1 MTVQTQR
8 RFEHG
13 PRQWATERALPE
25 ATEASVSSRW
35 RIIALTLLG
44 LFLLYH
50 VVTKS
55 FGAYLA
61 DADPE
66 AALVLNGNNPTALLN
81 LAEDKLS
88 KDESFKLLDP
98 VLAPP
103 RNVGPGSTV
112 PKGDDTAP
120 SRRHD

>member
-8 RFEHG
+8 RFEHV

-25 ATEASVSSRW
+25 ATEASVSGRW

-61 DADPE
+61 DANPE

-88 KDESFKLLDP
+88 KDASFKLLDP

-103 RNVGPGSTV
+103 RNVGPGQHR
-112 PKGDDTAP
+112 A
-120 SRRHD
+120 

>member
-1 MTVQTQR
+1 MGR
-8 RFEHG
+8 RSGHFRK
-13 PRQWATERALPE
+13 PPKPP
-25 ATEASVSSRW
+25 SSGRW

-88 KDESFKLLDP
+88 KDDELHAS
-98 VLAPP
+98 
-103 RNVGPGSTV
+103 
-112 PKGDDTAP
+112 
-120 SRRHD
+120 

>member
-1 MTVQTQR
+1 MTVQSQR

-13 PRQWATERALPE
+13 PRQWTPERALP
-25 ATEASVSSRW
+25 AAAEASATGRW
-35 RIIALTLLG
+35 RIIGLTLLG

-66 AALVLNGNNPTALLN
+66 AALLLNGNNPTALLN

-88 KDESFKLLDP
+88 KDAELR
-98 VLAPP
+98 VA
-103 RNVGPGSTV
+103 
-112 PKGDDTAP
+112 
-120 SRRHD
+120 

>member
-13 PRQWATERALPE
+13 PRQWAHGAGVFRQA
-25 ATEASVSSRW
+25 AEASVSGRW
-35 RIIALTLLG
+35 RIIVLTLLG

-88 KDESFKLLDP
+88 KDDELQAS
-98 VLAPP
+98 
-103 RNVGPGSTV
+103 
-112 PKGDDTAP
+112 
-120 SRRHD
+120 